1 VRLVL
6 GFDALESDKSTKR
19 SSPMNRIVLCI
30 TIVVA
35 GLWATARPCAARDT
49 KYLLPI
55 AVAMEVK
62 DAKDKLDGSIKF
74 FFGNQPTPPVVTKLG
89 TDVSNRKTN
98 AFGKSDEKACNW
110 AFLSAMVALEKR
122 AQQLGANAVIN
133 IVSYYKKD
141 VMSSATDF
149 ECHAGALI
157 AGVALKGDFVKIAE

>member
-1 VRLVL
+1 MSRIILCASLV
-6 GFDALESDKSTKR
+6 
-19 SSPMNRIVLCI
+19 V
-30 TIVVA
+30 
-35 GLWATARPCAARDT
+35 GLLATAWPCAARDT

-74 FFGNQPTPPVVTKLG
+74 FFGDQPTPPVITKLG

-149 ECHAGALI
+149 ECHAGAII
-157 AGVALKGDFVKIAE
+157 AGVALKGDFVKIAD